1 MNATDKV
8 IMNFLETNI
17 FVRFGFPINLVTDNA
32 QAFNSKAMIEL
43 CGNYNIILIHSTLYY
58 PQGNG
63 LDESSNNTLIRI
75 IKKLLDEN
83 KKSWD
88 SKLKYGLWDNM
99 INTKNSLGISL
110 FQLVYGVDVIF
121 PTELG
126 IPVLKLLH
134 REVEEPNEIQRRI
147 FHIIEVQQ
155 RREALNVNIG
165 AYQSKV
171 RASFDKKT
179 KKENFQEGDLVLRW
193 DSKREDKP
201 KHGNFNNLWFGSFKV
216 VKVLDNNTFI
226 LKNIDDT
233 EIF

>member
-1 MNATDKV
+1 
-8 IMNFLETNI
+8 
-17 FVRFGFPINLVTDNA
+17 
-32 QAFNSKAMIEL
+32 
-43 CGNYNIILIHSTLYY
+43 
-58 PQGNG
+58 
-63 LDESSNNTLIRI
+63 
-75 IKKLLDEN
+75 
-83 KKSWD
+83 
-88 SKLKYGLWDNM
+88 
-99 INTKNSLGISL
+99 
-110 FQLVYGVDVIF
+110 
-121 PTELG
+121 
-126 IPVLKLLH
+126 VLKLLH